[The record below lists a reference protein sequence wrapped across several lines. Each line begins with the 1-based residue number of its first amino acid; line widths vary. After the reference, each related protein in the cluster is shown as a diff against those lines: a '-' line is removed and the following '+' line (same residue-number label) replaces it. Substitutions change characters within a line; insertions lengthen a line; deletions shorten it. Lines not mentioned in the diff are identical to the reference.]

1 MPLLEEQRSRNK
13 NEVVYVRKTLS
24 KVNKRRLKCIGI
36 FLIVLALLCVL
47 FAFIGI
53 PIIFMKSI
61 AFQRL
66 LMFTNWGLPSD
77 GSYFRKYEL
86 KPGLRNLYVSVKDMN
101 SKSIV
106 SLGVWHLLPYMLEE
120 AVITEQNFDFDEALK
135 NSNRSIVLYFHGTG
149 EDRSSS
155 LTKYTIFRFF
165 FHVITFDYRSYGDSS
180 KNELSEDAVVNDCVQ
195 LYEWLVTKTSAP
207 IFIWGHSLGTALASR
222 TTVILHSKPNISQ
235 PVGLILEAAFT
246 KMSEELYVHPYGK
259 IFAWLPWF
267 DATIVKPLEKNGFL
281 FDNSKHILN
290 VECPI
295 LILSAEDD
303 SIVPYRFGQ
312 KLNEI
317 AKRRS
322 VVNTTLYYQFAYNL
336 GYDHNFIY
344 QDPFLPYFI
353 KLLQLFSIHMY

>member
-1 MPLLEEQRSRNK
+1 VSITSFYQIKLTSQS
-13 NEVVYVRKTLS
+13 
-24 KVNKRRLKCIGI
+24 IG
-36 FLIVLALLCVL
+36 
-47 FAFIGI
+47 
-53 PIIFMKSI
+53 
-61 AFQRL
+61 
-66 LMFTNWGLPSD
+66 
-77 GSYFRKYEL
+77 
-86 KPGLRNLYVSVKDMN
+86 
-101 SKSIV
+101 
-106 SLGVWHLLPYMLEE
+106 
-120 AVITEQNFDFDEALK
+120 
-135 NSNRSIVLYFHGTG
+135 
-149 EDRSSS
+149 
-155 LTKYTIFRFF
+155 
-165 FHVITFDYRSYGDSS
+165 YGDSS

-353 KLLQLFSIHMY
+353 NYFRYICTEWNNTE